1 MASVEVGGAR
11 DAADEVGG
19 TVKGLDTDELR
30 SMSATAPAIRCTSSS
45 ASRWV
50 LA

>member
-11 DAADEVGG
+11 DVADEVGG
-19 TVKGLDTDELR
+19 MVKRLDTDELH
-30 SMSATAPAIRCTSSS
+30 SMSATAPAIRCTSSG

>member
-11 DAADEVGG
+11 DAADKVGG
-19 TVKGLDTDELR
+19 MVKGLDTDELC
-30 SMSATAPAIRCTSSS
+30 SMSATAPAIRCMYSG